1 MAKSAFV
8 LAATQSGC
16 GKTTFAIGLMA
27 ALRRQGLLVQPY
39 KVGPDY
45 IDTMYHRAACG
56 QASRNL
62 DAFMLPEE
70 TLRYLYA
77 RSAAAADVA
86 VVEGVMGLYD
96 GLRPDSIEASSAHIS
111 QLLGAP
117 VILLVNA
124 RGMSLSLA
132 ALINGFCA
140 FARQKSSR
148 PLQVAGVLL
157 NNIKSKMSF
166 QYAKNII
173 ERECGLPVF
182 GWLPSRPE
190 FALSERH
197 LGLYCSGEVSDLQ
210 QKMDLLAEEIT
221 ANCDLPALLAA
232 TERAA
237 QPPLTAPVLPEP
249 LAAPVRIGLAQ
260 DAAFNFYYQDS
271 LDLLV
276 ELGAE
281 LVPFSPLKDTQL
293 PPDLAGLFLGGG
305 YPELHLPELAANQSL
320 LADLRSRL
328 LAGLPCY
335 AECGGFI
342 YLGRSMTMQGERY
355 PLAGVFPFDFAMT
368 SSLQHFGYMQAE
380 IAPGTPLTYGESQ
393 PLVVRG
399 HEFHYTQRQETTE
412 PAEPAWPAC
421 YQVHKPA
428 APGRSWQE
436 GWHVQN
442 TLGAYPHFNFWAQPR
457 AAKNFLQLAADWQ
470 RQGVMM

>member
-27 ALRRQGLLVQPY
+27 ALRRQGLKVQPY

-56 QASRNL
+56 RASRNL
-62 DAFMLPEE
+62 DAFMLPEP

-111 QLLGAP
+111 QMLGLP
-117 VILLVNA
+117 VVLLVNA

-132 ALINGFCA
+132 ALINGFRD
-140 FARQKSSR
+140 FAGQKGGR
-148 PLQVAGVLL
+148 PLRVAGVML
-157 NNIKSKMSF
+157 NNIKNAMSF

-182 GWLPSRPE
+182 GWLPNLPE

-197 LGLYCSGEVSDLQ
+197 LGLYCSGEVADLQ
-210 QKMDLLAEEIT
+210 QKMALLASHIT

-232 TERAA
+232 TECSAPEPLAA
-237 QPPLTAPVLPEP
+237 PALPEP
-249 LAAPVRIGLAQ
+249 LAKPVRIGLAQ

-271 LDLLV
+271 LDLLTD
-276 ELGAE
+276 LGAE
-281 LVPFSPLKDTQL
+281 LVPFSPLQDAQL

-305 YPELHLPELAANQSL
+305 YPELYLPELSANSSM
-320 LADLRSRL
+320 LADIRGRL
-328 LAGLPCY
+328 LAGLPGY

-342 YLGRSMTMQGERY
+342 YLGRSMTMQGRKY
-355 PLAGVFPFDFAMT
+355 NLAGVFPFDFAMT
-368 SSLQHFGYMQAE
+368 NRLQHFGYMQAE
-380 IAPGTPLTYGESQ
+380 ICPGTPLTCGEAE
-393 PLVVRG
+393 PLIIRG
-399 HEFHYTQRQETTE
+399 HEFHYTQLQK
-412 PAEPAWPAC
+412 AADAAAWPAR
-421 YQVHKPA
+421 YQVHKPN

-436 GWHVQN
+436 GWQAQN
-442 TLGAYPHFNFWAQPR
+442 TLGAYPHFNLWAEPR
-457 AAKNFLQLAADWQ
+457 AAANFLRLAAKWQ
-470 RQGVMM
+470 EELI

>member
-1 MAKSAFV
+1 MAKSAFL

-27 ALRRQGLLVQPY
+27 ALRRQGLNVQPY

-45 IDTMYHRAACG
+45 IDPMYHRAACG
-56 QASRNL
+56 HASRNL
-62 DAFMLPEE
+62 DAFMLPEPA
-70 TLRYLYA
+70 LRYLYA

-111 QLLGAP
+111 QMLDLP

-132 ALINGFCA
+132 AMVNGFRD
-140 FARQKSSR
+140 FMQQKSNN

-157 NNIKSKMSF
+157 NNIKSEMGF
-166 QYAKNII
+166 RYAKNII

-182 GWLPSRPE
+182 GWLPNRPE

-210 QKMDLLAEEIT
+210 QKMDLLAAEIT

-232 TERAA
+232 TECAA
-237 QPPLTAPVLPEP
+237 LPEPQPPTLPEP
-249 LAAPVRIGLAQ
+249 LFKPVRIGLAQ

-271 LDLLV
+271 LDLLM

-281 LVPFSPLKDTQL
+281 LAPFSPLKDKQL
-293 PPDLAGLFLGGG
+293 PPDLGGLFLGGG
-305 YPELHLPELAANQSL
+305 YPELYLPELSANQSL
-320 LADLRSRL
+320 LADLQSRL
-328 LAGLPCY
+328 LAGMPCY

-342 YLGRSMTMQGERY
+342 YLGRSMTMQGESY
-355 PLAGVFPFDFAMT
+355 PLAGVFPFDFEMT
-368 SSLQHFGYMQAE
+368 DRLQHFGYMEAE
-380 IAPGTPLTYGESQ
+380 IAPGTPLTYGLKQ
-393 PLVVRG
+393 PLSIRG
-399 HEFHYTQRQETTE
+399 HEFHYTQRQET
-412 PAEPAWPAC
+412 AEPGPAPR

-428 APGRSWQE
+428 AASRVWQE
-436 GWHVQN
+436 GWQVQN
-442 TLGAYPHFNFWAQPR
+442 TLGAYPHFNFWAQPQ
-457 AAKNFLQLAADWQ
+457 AARNFLQLAADW
-470 RQGVMM
+470 RRNNRG